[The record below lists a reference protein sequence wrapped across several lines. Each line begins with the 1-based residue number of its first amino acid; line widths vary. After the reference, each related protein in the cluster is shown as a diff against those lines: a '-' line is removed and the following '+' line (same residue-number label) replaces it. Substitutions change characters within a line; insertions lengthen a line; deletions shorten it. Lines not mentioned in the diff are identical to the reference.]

1 MKEEYRDF
9 AARFAR
15 AVIDGNFTA
24 AHALFAPWL
33 QRAVS
38 TDALRQ
44 AIEEKLRELNEEW
57 DVDALIYPSD
67 FSVSGN
73 SSTLQS
79 LREECDWR
87 PPRPI
92 APAVTDENFR
102 QWMFVQFLP
111 DEDDERIEFD
121 AWFDCWFI
129 LVETEGEPRIG
140 YFELE
145 DVD

>member
-33 QRAVS
+33 QREIPPA
-38 TDALRQ
+38 TLRG
-44 AIEEKLRELNEEW
+44 AIEAKLRELNEEW
-57 DVDALIYPSD
+57 DVGELIYPAD

-73 SSTLQS
+73 SSTLHA
-79 LREECDWR
+79 LKEERGWR
-87 PPRPI
+87 TPRPI
-92 APAVTDENFR
+92 AGEVTDENFR
-102 QWMFVQFLP
+102 QWMFIQLLP

-121 AWFDCWFI
+121 AWFDFWFI
-129 LVETEGEPRIG
+129 LVETEDGLRIG
-140 YFELE
+140 YFETE